1 MQTMPAHRF
10 RFYLLPGF
18 SLHGFSAALEV
29 LRLANGLAGER
40 YAWMTISEDGA
51 PVRSG
56 CGMRMAVDGALSD
69 AREAGRGGPEPC
81 TVVICGGDDVPAAS
95 TGLTIWLRSC
105 HQQRMTLSGIAGGV
119 YALARAGLLEGR
131 RAAVH
136 WRHFPDF
143 SERFPEARASQA
155 AFEIDGMLQT
165 CAGGPAAFDMLLR
178 QVEADCGRAT
188 ANRICEIGLA
198 ERVRAPGERQRLPL
212 QTRIGIDNPVLIE
225 MIAQMEA
232 GMAEPL
238 PLASLCAHSRLSR
251 RQVERLFRQEMGL
264 SPARYYVEMRLERA
278 YLLLSHSSLSMIE
291 IAIACGF
298 GSPSHFS
305 RTYRSHYGCTPQ
317 QTRQAEAERRR
328 SCAEASE
335 TGQIRPI
342 RKVARSA

>member
-10 RFYLLPGF
+10 RFYLLSSF

-40 YAWMTISEDGA
+40 YAWTTVSEDGTA
-51 PVRSG
+51 VRSG

-69 AREAGRGGPEPC
+69 AREAGRGGAGPC
-81 TVVICGGDDVPAAS
+81 TVVICGGDDVPPAS

-105 HQQRMTLSGIAGGV
+105 HQQRMSLAGLAGGV

-155 AFEIDGMLQT
+155 AFEIDGTLQT

-178 QVEADCGRAT
+178 QVEADCGRT
-188 ANRICEIGLA
+188 IANRICEIGLA

-225 MIAQMEA
+225 MITQMEA

-238 PLASLCAHSRLSR
+238 PLASLCAQSRLSR

-328 SCAEASE
+328 GCAQADEA
-335 TGQIRPI
+335 GQIRPL